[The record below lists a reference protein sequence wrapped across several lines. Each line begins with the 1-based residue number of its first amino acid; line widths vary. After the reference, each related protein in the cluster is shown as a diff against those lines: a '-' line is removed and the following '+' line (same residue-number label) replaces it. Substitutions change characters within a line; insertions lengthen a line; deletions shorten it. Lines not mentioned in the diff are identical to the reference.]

1 MPTSRGVLTFPLIKE
16 LYRVS
21 QMTRSTSMIAALVL
35 CAAPLRAQRAEFT
48 FTVPV
53 RVSNLPPDSRQGAVY
68 CTLLTGA
75 AGTRGSGGTAGV
87 GGGSGSFTL
96 TSGAFDGE
104 VTVEANTNP
113 GNDPATVTHYSCAI
127 AFYATL
133 RGRDQ
138 QFAYWM
144 AAPPGPVLPVAPGPQ
159 SPRIDGA
166 IR

>member
-1 MPTSRGVLTFPLIKE
+1 MRPTTRPL
-16 LYRVS
+16 
-21 QMTRSTSMIAALVL
+21 SMIAAMVL
-35 CAAPLRAQRAEFT
+35 CAAPLRAQGAEFT

-53 RVSNLPPDSRQGAVY
+53 RVSNLPPDSRQGGVS
-68 CTLLTGA
+68 CTLLTGP
-75 AGTRGSGGTAGV
+75 AGTRGSGGTVGI
-87 GGGSGSFTL
+87 GGGTGRFTL

-104 VTVEANTNP
+104 VTVEANTRP

-144 AAPPGPVLPVAPGPQ
+144 SAARGPVLPLAPGPQ
-159 SPRIDGA
+159 APRVEGA